1 MKKLYYL
8 NYYCIWLINKMNNN
22 INNNDHDSLD
32 DSNISIN
39 YSTSNEPLPKI
50 DKLVSLG
57 LTNAD
62 AINKKFV
69 QIKENIHVFNF
80 I

>member
-1 MKKLYYL
+1 
-8 NYYCIWLINKMNNN
+8 MNNN